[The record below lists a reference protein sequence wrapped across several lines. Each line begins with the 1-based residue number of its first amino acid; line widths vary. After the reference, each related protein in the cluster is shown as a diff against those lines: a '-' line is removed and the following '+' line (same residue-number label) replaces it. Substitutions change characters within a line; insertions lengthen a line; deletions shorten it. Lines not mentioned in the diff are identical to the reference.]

1 MSNYK
6 QPTLTAEQMQ
16 TLAPCERYFTQAV
29 TAAWCSYPG
38 QENLRLM
45 LETWKAVTGRDYVG
59 FRPGCPDC
67 MLNLVRDLGVIYLEN
82 KKAAAKP
89 NEEPAQSPD
98 KPAET
103 PANEAEAPKPSNE
116 PAQDKKPAN
125 GKKKGKK

>member
-38 QENLRLM
+38 QENIRTM

-82 KKAAAKP
+82 KKAADAAK
-89 NEEPAQSPD
+89 

-103 PANEAEAPKPSNE
+103 PANDAEAPKPTNE
-116 PAQDKKPAN
+116 PAEEKKPAN